1 MALNWAML
9 DGVRAPVP
17 LPHEM
22 TITSVESGVELALT
36 VPGGTDGS
44 ARKLKE
50 TGKIWVTDQRV
61 RIPLNQHKRV
71 LIVRAGHLR
80 RA

>member
-9 DGVRAPVP
+9 DTDRAPVP

-22 TITSVESGVELALT
+22 TITSVESGAELAL
-36 VPGGTDGS
+36 VIPGPPGGTDGS
-44 ARKLKE
+44 SRKLKE

-61 RIPLNQHKRV
+61 RIL
-71 LIVRAGHLR
+71 
-80 RA
+80 